1 ASAEKAARTSGDV
14 SILISKATASGEG
27 LDGNA
32 QGAPDEGEDEE
43 TITAEIDENGPLIID
58 DVVATSPVAKSF
70 EDDDGDEDKSR
81 LFRLS
86 LIDFAH
92 TRLVPGQGPDTRVL
106 LVIDTQPTHSRT
118 ADTRVVPALLHENA
132 GVKYPC

>member
-1 ASAEKAARTSGDV
+1 YEGNWATAEKAAPTSKDV

-27 LDGNA
+27 SDGNA

-43 TITAEIDENGPLIID
+43 TITVEIDEHGPLTID
-58 DVVATSPVAKSF
+58 DVVEASPVAKSF
-70 EDDDGDEDKSR
+70 EDDDGDEDESR
-81 LFRLS
+81 QFRLS

-92 TRLVPGQGPDTRVL
+92 TRLVPGQGPDTSVL

-118 ADTRVVPALLHENA
+118 AE
-132 GVKYPC
+132 CCSSIS

>member
-1 ASAEKAARTSGDV
+1 M
-14 SILISKATASGEG
+14 ISKATASGED

-43 TITAEIDENGPLIID
+43 TITAEMDENGPLIID

-70 EDDDGDEDKSR
+70 EDDDGDEDESR

-86 LIDFAH
+86 IIDFAH
-92 TRLVPGQGPDTRVL
+92 MRLVPGQGPDTGVL

-118 ADTRVVPALLHENA
+118 AECCSSIIR
-132 GVKYPC
+132 